1 MILIWRGPVKGELL
15 NALRVRNFHVLHL
28 TKPWQNVLRQ
38 QRVQK
43 HGVNV
48 SQLAFH
54 WLNEL
59 EKQSDYC
66 YIRERLSHALG
77 VHQRVVVL
85 GLEHCSDYQV
95 NMLLQPLRRQLPKCV
110 MMRYQETRTVS
121 DLYREIDRF
130 LLLGCTKDPKR
141 KRSSIKTQTRFR
153 VHTRP
158 VLFNS
163 NLPKYTF

>member
-1 MILIWRGPVKGELL
+1 MILIWRGPVKGDLL

-28 TKPWQNVLRQ
+28 TKQWQNVLRQ
-38 QRVQK
+38 QRVKK

-54 WLNEL
+54 WLTEL
-59 EKQSDYC
+59 EKHSDYC
-66 YIRERLSHALG
+66 YIRERLSHALS

-85 GLEHCSDYQV
+85 GLEHCSDYQA
-95 NMLLQPLRRQLPKCV
+95 NMLLQPLRRRLPKCVV

-130 LLLGCTKDPKR
+130 LLLGRPRGLKR
-141 KRSSIKTQTRFR
+141 GPFTRA
-153 VHTRP
+153 VSPSPANTM
-158 VLFNS
+158 L
-163 NLPKYTF
+163 